1 MHFAEFKS
9 YENFLTFE
17 AQSFMNR
24 FIDTHC
30 HLYLE
35 EFRSDLAEVIKRAE
49 AEGVTKFLMPAID
62 SSETENLLA
71 TEKRFKGQCI
81 PMMGLH
87 PCSVKENYQVELRMV
102 EDWLEKRSFA
112 AVGEIGLDYYW
123 DLSFKD
129 QQWEVF
135 DKQVQLAIKHQ
146 LPIIIHSRNSL
157 DDCISLVKR
166 YKGQLTG
173 IYHCFSGSIEQAR
186 AIMDLGFYLGI
197 GGVVTYK
204 NSGLAEVVKEIP
216 MEYIVLETDAPYL
229 TPVPF
234 RGKRNE
240 SSYLKY
246 VVQKLADVKGI
257 SVEEVG
263 KKTTANAEK
272 IFKLSIADKE

>member
-9 YENFLTFE
+9 YENLLTFE
-17 AQSFMNR
+17 AQRFMNR

-62 SSETENLLA
+62 SSETENLLS
-71 TEKRFKGQCI
+71 TEKKFKGQCI

-135 DKQVQLAIKHQ
+135 DKQVKLAIKHQ
-146 LPIIIHSRNSL
+146 LPIVIHSRNSL

-173 IYHCFSGSIEQAR
+173 IYHCFSGSIDQAR
-186 AIMDLGFYLGI
+186 AIM
-197 GGVVTYK
+197 
-204 NSGLAEVVKEIP
+204 
-216 MEYIVLETDAPYL
+216 
-229 TPVPF
+229 
-234 RGKRNE
+234 
-240 SSYLKY
+240 
-246 VVQKLADVKGI
+246 
-257 SVEEVG
+257 
-263 KKTTANAEK
+263 
-272 IFKLSIADKE
+272 